1 VLLVTGAA
9 GFLGTNVLRAAA
21 AQDRDV
27 VAAVHVGHAC
37 VRTAG
42 LVQADL
48 TDSDVV
54 REMIAAIRPEWV
66 LNCAALASLD
76 ECERDPRKARAMNVS
91 APANLAAACAEFGAR
106 LLHVST
112 DSVFDGTKGMYSEDD
127 VPAPVNVYASSKL
140 EGEREVRQRLPRSL
154 VVRTNFIGV
163 PVKSG
168 VGLADWIAN
177 SVEEGTPIKG
187 FDDVIFTPLLATTLA
202 ERLFDM
208 MDERLQGLY
217 HLGSSDSISKYDLA
231 VSIANELGHPDAKIE
246 RTLLSSVPMAV
257 KRPLNT
263 SLVSK
268 RAEKALKK
276 PMPTVL
282 DAVRGFVAERREI
295 NQSNVTG

>member
-37 VRTAG
+37 VPTAG

-48 TDSDVV
+48 TDAAVV

-66 LNCAALASLD
+66 LNCAALANLD
-76 ECERDPRKARAMNVS
+76 ECEKNPDKARAMNVS
-91 APANLAAACAEFGAR
+91 APANLAKACAEFGAR
-106 LLHVST
+106 LLQVST
-112 DSVFDGTKGMYSEDD
+112 DSVFDGKRGLYSEDD
-127 VPAPVNVYASSKL
+127 IPSPVNVYATSKL
-140 EGEREVRQRLPRSL
+140 EGERAVREALPRSL

-163 PVKSG
+163 PVKPG
-168 VGLADWIAN
+168 AGLADWIAT
-177 SVEEGTPIKG
+177 SVESGKQING
-187 FDDVIFTPLLATTLA
+187 FDDVIFSPLLATTLA
-202 ERLFDM
+202 ELLFGM
-208 MDERLQGLY
+208 MDERLHGLY

-231 VSIANELGHPDAKIE
+231 VALAAELGSPDAKIG
-246 RTLLSSVPMAV
+246 RTSLTKTPMTV

-268 RAEKALKK
+268 KAEKALGKT
-276 PMPTVL
+276 MPSAL
-282 DAVRGFVAERREI
+282 DAVRGFVAERRAST
-295 NQSNVTG
+295 N